1 MSFDVIAPYYRGMEL
16 ILAGG
21 KMHRCRTAFLEQIPS
36 PANILLLGEGH
47 GRSLVEHHRRFPEA
61 QITCVDASAGML
73 AQARRQLARY
83 GLKPGGVEFI
93 HADILDWVPRAKTYD
108 LIVTNYFLDC
118 FRGEQL
124 ERIIPKIAGWA
135 SPGANW
141 LIADFK
147 IADRGWK
154 RVRSRAILELLYQF
168 FRVVTRLPADRLTK
182 PDPLLEKVGF
192 TLSRRSESE
201 WGLLHSDW
209 WRKTA

>member
-1 MSFDVIAPYYRGMEL
+1 
-16 ILAGG
+16 
-21 KMHRCRTAFLEQIPS
+21 
-36 PANILLLGEGH
+36 
-47 GRSLVEHHRRFPEA
+47 
-61 QITCVDASAGML
+61 
-73 AQARRQLARY
+73 
-83 GLKPGGVEFI
+83 VEFI

-124 ERIIPKIAGWA
+124 EQIIPKIAGWA